1 MIKKIIFNTAKEQ
14 FRKAFRKYK
23 SQVKRAKNP
32 RVGGEI
38 GVEPYDL
45 KKSKIKREIR
55 STKFMDKAAYKAA
68 PKTKSLPKGGPRP
81 RIFGKAYASDKAG
94 KRSMMIP
101 MMTKRERAAN
111 QEAISQS
118 VRKFMKERIGRKA
131 QGGVVV
137 NKMLI
142 GGLLT
147 KGIKYGYKLYRKASG
162 KKTSEIVKDSK
173 VSRSTAKRDVKSG
186 ISREI
191 KGKIPFKNFHINSPH
206 LIKSKRRMIVRDLN
220 KLK

>member
-1 MIKKIIFNTAKEQ
+1 MIKKLIFNTAKEQ
-14 FRKAFRKYK
+14 FRKALRTHKASVRRNKRSRGLTPIMDYGLLRNK
-23 SQVKRAKNP
+23 VKRDIKN
-32 RVGGEI
+32 
-38 GVEPYDL
+38 
-45 KKSKIKREIR
+45 
-55 STKFMDKAAYKAA
+55 TKFMDKDAYKAA
-68 PKTKSLPKGGPRP
+68 KKTKSLPKGGPRP

-94 KRSMMIP
+94 KRSMMIQ
-101 MMTKRERAAN
+101 MMTKKERAAN

-137 NKMLI
+137 KKMLI

-147 KGIKYGYKLYRKASG
+147 KGIKYGYKLYRKAGG

-206 LIKSKRRMIVRDLN
+206 LIKSKRRMIIRDLN

>member
-1 MIKKIIFNTAKEQ
+1 MIKKLIFNTAKEQ
-14 FRKAFRKYK
+14 FRKALRTHKASVRRNKRSKGLTPIMDYGLLRNK
-23 SQVKRAKNP
+23 VKRDIKN
-32 RVGGEI
+32 
-38 GVEPYDL
+38 
-45 KKSKIKREIR
+45 
-55 STKFMDKAAYKAA
+55 TKFMDKDAYKAA

-94 KRSMMIP
+94 KRSMMIQ
-101 MMTKRERAAN
+101 MMTKKERAAN

-137 NKMLI
+137 KKMLI

-147 KGIKYGYKLYRKASG
+147 KGIKYGYKLYRKAGG

-206 LIKSKRRMIVRDLN
+206 LIKSKRRMIIRDLN

>member
-1 MIKKIIFNTAKEQ
+1 MIKKLIFNTAKEQ
-14 FRKAFRKYK
+14 FRKALRTHKASVRRNKRSRGLTPIMDYGLLRNK
-23 SQVKRAKNP
+23 VKRDIKN
-32 RVGGEI
+32 
-38 GVEPYDL
+38 
-45 KKSKIKREIR
+45 
-55 STKFMDKAAYKAA
+55 TKFMDKDAYKAA

-101 MMTKRERAAN
+101 MMTKKERAAN

-131 QGGVVV
+131 AGGVVV

-147 KGIKYGYKLYRKASG
+147 KGIKYGYKLYRKAGG

-206 LIKSKRRMIVRDLN
+206 LIKSKRRMIIRDLN

>member
-1 MIKKIIFNTAKEQ
+1 
-14 FRKAFRKYK
+14 
-23 SQVKRAKNP
+23 
-32 RVGGEI
+32 
-38 GVEPYDL
+38 
-45 KKSKIKREIR
+45 
-55 STKFMDKAAYKAA
+55 MDKAAYKAA

-137 NKMLI
+137 KKMLI

-147 KGIKYGYKLYRKASG
+147 KGIKYGYKQYRKAGGRSIIEIMRSG
-162 KKTSEIVKDSK
+162 IKGAGKRSDAKT
-173 VSRSTAKRDVKSG
+173 DVKFG
-186 ISREI
+186 I
-191 KGKIPFKNFHINSPH
+191 KIHGGRK
-206 LIKSKRRMIVRDLN
+206 LTQRDKN
-220 KLK
+220 KLR

>member
-1 MIKKIIFNTAKEQ
+1 MIKKLIFNVAKEQ
-14 FRKAFRKYK
+14 FRKALKTHKASVRRNKKTKGLTPILDYGLLRNK
-23 SQVKRAKNP
+23 VKRDIKN
-32 RVGGEI
+32 
-38 GVEPYDL
+38 
-45 KKSKIKREIR
+45 
-55 STKFMDKAAYKAA
+55 TKFMDKVAYKAA

-111 QEAISQS
+111 QEAISES

-137 NKMLI
+137 NKMLV

-147 KGIKYGYKLYRKASG
+147 RGIKYGYKLYRKASG

-191 KGKIPFKNFHINSPH
+191 KGKIPFKNFHINSPY
-206 LIKSKRRMIVRDLN
+206 LIKSKRRMIIRDLN

>member
-1 MIKKIIFNTAKEQ
+1 MIKKLIFNTAKEQ
-14 FRKAFRKYK
+14 FRKALRTHKASVRRNKRSKGLTPIMDYGLLRNK
-23 SQVKRAKNP
+23 VKRDIKN
-32 RVGGEI
+32 
-38 GVEPYDL
+38 
-45 KKSKIKREIR
+45 
-55 STKFMDKAAYKAA
+55 TKFMDKAAYKAA

-94 KRSMMIP
+94 KRSMMIQ
-101 MMTKRERAAN
+101 MMTKKERAAN

-137 NKMLI
+137 KKMLI

-147 KGIKYGYKLYRKASG
+147 KGIKYGYKLYRKAGG

-206 LIKSKRRMIVRDLN
+206 LIKSKRRMIIRDLN